1 MSIKKAPS
9 TLGQSGK
16 KLWRDLQVEYD
27 ITDAASLAILQSLC
41 ETVDRLAE
49 CRKTIKADGLTVPG
63 SGGQPRPHPLLQ
75 TEAEARRALLAHSRA
90 LRLDLSGE
98 Y

>member
-1 MSIKKAPS
+1 MRAPKS
-9 TLGQSGK
+9 LGAEGR
-16 KLWRDLQVEYD
+16 KLWRKLCAEYE
-27 ITDAASLAILQSLC
+27 ITGAGSLAVLQSMC
-41 ETVDRLAE
+41 EAVDRLAQCQE
-49 CRKTIKADGLTVPG
+49 AINRDGMTVPG